1 MKINYDGQLI
11 TTSLTITFRGKVLR
25 IDDVIIDT
33 GSSHTVISPD
43 VLEKYKVSL
52 DKNNK
57 LNWSSYSKEY
67 KKLGEI
73 INIEEQ
79 INEFRMIQ
87 NEFANEIIY
96 RILESLDGYGGLEF
110 EVD

>member
-1 MKINYDGQLI
+1 M
-11 TTSLTITFRGKVLR
+11 
-25 IDDVIIDT
+25 
-33 GSSHTVISPD
+33 
-43 VLEKYKVSL
+43 SL

-73 INIEEQ
+73 INTEEQ

-96 RILESLDGYGGLEF
+96 RILESLDGYGSLEF
-110 EVD
+110 EVGLIDKETKEIISKETQLHDRFATKISCGDKFR